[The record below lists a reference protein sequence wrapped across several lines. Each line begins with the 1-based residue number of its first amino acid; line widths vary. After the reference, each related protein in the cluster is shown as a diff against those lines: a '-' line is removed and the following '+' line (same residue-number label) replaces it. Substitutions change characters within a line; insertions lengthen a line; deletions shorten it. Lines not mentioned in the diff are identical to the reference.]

1 MIKIIDGDLFN
12 TDAKFIAHQVNCMG
26 KMMSGVALQVKE
38 RYPHV
43 YIEYKRIVESTKKD
57 DLFGKVQIV
66 PVRPEYIGYDCGD
79 IDIPNTEQWIC
90 NIFAQS
96 NYGYDG
102 KQYTSI
108 NALEQCF
115 KQLYI
120 LTFEKNSNYNA
131 KIAMPYKIGC
141 CRGGADWNEVYAMID
156 KIFVNREVELWRLD
170 KG

>member
-26 KMMSGVALQVKE
+26 KMGSGVALQVKHN
-38 RYPHV
+38 YPHV
-43 YIEYKRIVESTKKD
+43 YVEYQRIVESTNKE
-57 DLFGKVQIV
+57 DLIGKVQIV
-66 PVRPEYIGYDCGD
+66 PVNPAYIGYDCGD
-79 IDIPNTEQWIC
+79 IDIPYTEQWIC
-90 NIFAQS
+90 NLFAQN

-108 NALEQCF
+108 EALEQCF

-120 LTFEKNSNYNA
+120 LTFEKNNNYNA

-141 CRGGADWNEVYAMID
+141 CRGGADWDEVYAMID
-156 KIFVNREVELWRLD
+156 RIFVNREVELWRLD